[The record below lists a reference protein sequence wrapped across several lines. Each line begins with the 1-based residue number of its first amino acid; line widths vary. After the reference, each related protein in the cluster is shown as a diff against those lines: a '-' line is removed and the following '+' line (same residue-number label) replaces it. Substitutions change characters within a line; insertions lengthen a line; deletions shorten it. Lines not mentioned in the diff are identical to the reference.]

1 MFTESSDIKIHP
13 GKIREGEKRDGSKP
27 RWSRMSY
34 AARCSKKGYPQRKR
48 QKVKSKKKYKSRH
61 YSVFKY
67 TAS

>member
-48 QKVKSKKKYKSRH
+48 QSKEQEKIQKQAL
-61 YSVFKY
+61 FCL
-67 TAS
+67 